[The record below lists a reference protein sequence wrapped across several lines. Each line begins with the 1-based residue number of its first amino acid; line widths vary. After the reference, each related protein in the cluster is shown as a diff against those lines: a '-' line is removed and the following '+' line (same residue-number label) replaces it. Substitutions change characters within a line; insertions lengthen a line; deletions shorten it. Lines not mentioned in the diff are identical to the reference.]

1 MRNSNPI
8 RDYSQIEVIE
18 SRLDSALLEKDL
30 DPEVAKS
37 ELKSLDEKSFIEKL
51 GRKDL
56 TIDQL
61 YRAVKKYDLDAH
73 YILTGEEYTPEN
85 ETERFIALFSAF
97 NMAHT
102 AFLALDEKGNDPD
115 PNDKNLTKL
124 RHAGLDLNEHG
135 GFAAMTAAYRS
146 FFPDD
151 RTKTDN
157 AGSIINTQ
165 WHGIGDWLN

>member
-1 MRNSNPI
+1 MRKPTPI
-8 RDYSQIEVIE
+8 YDFSQTEVIE
-18 SRLDSALLEKDL
+18 SRLDLALIERNL
-30 DPEVAKS
+30 DPEVTKK
-37 ELKSLDEKSFIEKL
+37 ELKAVDEKSFIEKI
-51 GRKDL
+51 GKKDL
-56 TIDQL
+56 TVDQL

-73 YILTGEEYTPEN
+73 YILTSEEYIPEN

-97 NMAHT
+97 NMAYT

-115 PNDKNLTKL
+115 PNDKNLAKL
-124 RHAGLDLNEHG
+124 RHAGLNLHKHG

-151 RTKTDN
+151 RTKTDH